1 MKLRSFAA
9 VATASLLF
17 LTACGSDAATTT
29 TGATEPG
36 AAQEDASNQ
45 PTETTAAPSTT
56 TTTTTTTT
64 PPADTAGGEGL
75 PPALAAA
82 LTKTS
87 EINSGRMEGSFEII
101 GAEGMPVGTSLSLP
115 FSGAFDNTAELF
127 TFTMDMTGMAG
138 ELGGDI
144 PPELADMF
152 GVMEVRQIGE
162 TTYMSWPFFQF
173 LGVQTPWIST
183 PTDESDS
190 ATAGFA
196 AATPGNPADFLS
208 SFENTNATIEELGRE
223 TVRGVET
230 THFLATFDTEALLAE
245 ATPEEI
251 AEMQAQGPIP
261 FEELPMEIW
270 IGDDGLVYRYSIDV
284 SAEDIEASE
293 GQGFERMLMI
303 FEMFDWGEEIN
314 IEAPPAD
321 QVTDGADLDMLI
333 GP

>member
-1 MKLRSFAA
+1 MRFRSFAA
-9 VATASLLF
+9 VATASLLI
-17 LTACGSDAATTT
+17 LTACGSEADTTT
-29 TGATEPG
+29 PTAAETG
-36 AAQEDASNQ
+36 AAQEDATNQ
-45 PTETTAAPSTT
+45 PTETTAAAPSATT
-56 TTTTTTTT
+56 TTTTAA
-64 PPADTAGGEGL
+64 PAETSGGEGL

-82 LTKTS
+82 LTNTS
-87 EINSGRMEGSFEII
+87 QINSGRMEGSFEII
-101 GAEGMPVGTSLSLP
+101 GAEGLPTGTSLSLP
-115 FSGAFDNTAELF
+115 FSGAFDNAAELF

-138 ELGGDI
+138 DLGEGV

-190 ATAGFA
+190 TTAGFA

-208 SFENTNATIEELGRE
+208 SFEDTNATIEELGRE

-230 THFLATFDTEALLAE
+230 THFLATFDTEKLLAE

-261 FEELPMEIW
+261 LEELPMEIW
-270 IGDDGLVYRYSIDV
+270 IGDDGLVYRYSIDL
-284 SAEDIEASE
+284 SADDIEGSE

-303 FEMFDWGEEIN
+303 FEMFDWGLDVN

-321 QVTDGADLDMLI
+321 QVTDGAELDTLI